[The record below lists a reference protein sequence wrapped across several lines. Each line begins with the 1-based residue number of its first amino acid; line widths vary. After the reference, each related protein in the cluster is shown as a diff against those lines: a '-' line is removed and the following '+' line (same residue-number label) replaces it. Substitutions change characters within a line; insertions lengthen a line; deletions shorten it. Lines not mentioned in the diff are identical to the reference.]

1 MAIIRHFQSFTTSTI
16 LIMSKTIDLQV
27 EKSRSLI
34 EGYRSHLSELQGR
47 GVSADQLD
55 RMDQNIQR
63 LIAAGEEC
71 DRMRAALSE
80 KVRDTNA
87 ILQAVKDEFLQ
98 QKQIVKAAYDQEDW
112 RRYGIMD
119 KR

>member
-16 LIMSKTIDLQV
+16 LIMSKAIDLQV

-34 EGYRSHLSELQGR
+34 EGY
-47 GVSADQLD
+47 
-55 RMDQNIQR
+55 
-63 LIAAGEEC
+63 
-71 DRMRAALSE
+71 
-80 KVRDTNA
+80 
-87 ILQAVKDEFLQ
+87 LQ
-98 QKQIVKAAYDQEDW
+98 QKQIVKAAHDQEDW

>member
-1 MAIIRHFQSFTTSTI
+1 
-16 LIMSKTIDLQV
+16 MSKTIDLQV

-34 EGYRSHLSELQGR
+34 EGY
-47 GVSADQLD
+47 
-55 RMDQNIQR
+55 
-63 LIAAGEEC
+63 
-71 DRMRAALSE
+71 
-80 KVRDTNA
+80 
-87 ILQAVKDEFLQ
+87 LQ